1 MTTLSDAT
9 TNPPPS
15 ASPRS
20 TVQERVSITAL
31 MVVLVLTNVL
41 FFAVVLPYAH

>member
-1 MTTLSDAT
+1 MTNRSDAT
-9 TNPPPS
+9 VARTANRIS
-15 ASPRS
+15 AS

-31 MVVLVLTNVL
+31 MVVLVLTNAL